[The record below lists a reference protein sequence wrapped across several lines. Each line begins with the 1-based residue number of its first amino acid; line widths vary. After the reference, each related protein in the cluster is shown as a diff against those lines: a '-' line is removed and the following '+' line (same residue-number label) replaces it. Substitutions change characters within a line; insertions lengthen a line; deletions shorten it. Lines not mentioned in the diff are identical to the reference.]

1 MDDISGTLGDIF
13 EAVADVAKAAFSVAK
28 GALNLLPHLGKVW
41 SYLTLV
47 LIIIVLVIIRVLC
60 GFLPTGI
67 FKILAKKT
75 IKAMKSPEKPPQAA
89 PTVVVIQRES
99 DTEVDETRRTQEF
112 L

>member
-47 LIIIVLVIIRVLC
+47 FIIIVLVIIRVLC
-60 GFLPTGI
+60 GFLPTGM

-75 IKAMKSPEKPPQAA
+75 INAMKSPEKPQQAA

-99 DTEVDETRRTQEF
+99 DSEVDEANRTQEF